1 MISLQPCSHA
11 AVSGAAATHNAAWDC
26 RCIFTVAWEHA
37 KVYAHAVAALL
48 LGPVQHTLKPLLA
61 MREGAV
67 GWQDWCDLSRMPA
80 HDRAPGAGMAAQ
92 SPLAAVLAGLELLLA
107 RSQLWQ
113 DSAAAHVSIAAQ
125 LERLSALALR
135 WRRMQLHAW
144 RATIHK
150 LKQRHAAGRSIPC
163 AEHLHLT

>member
-1 MISLQPCSHA
+1 M
-11 AVSGAAATHNAAWDC
+11 G
-26 RCIFTVAWEHA
+26 
-37 KVYAHAVAALL
+37 
-48 LGPVQHTLKPLLA
+48 G
-61 MREGAV
+61 
-67 GWQDWCDLSRMPA
+67 
-80 HDRAPGAGMAAQ
+80 HDRTLTAGMAAQ

-150 LKQRHAAGRSIPC
+150 LKQRHAAGRTMAY
-163 AEHLHLT
+163 AEPLQDLMLCNMVV